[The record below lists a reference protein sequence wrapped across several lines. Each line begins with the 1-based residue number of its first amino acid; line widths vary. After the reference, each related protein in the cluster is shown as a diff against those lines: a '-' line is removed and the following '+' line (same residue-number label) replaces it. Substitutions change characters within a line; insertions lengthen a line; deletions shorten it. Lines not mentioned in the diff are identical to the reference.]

1 MATFVH
7 LTDIRNSQKI
17 MRNGIRPTMT
27 KATGKVVYCVPVV
40 SNFQITFQW
49 LRELKREGYRTASA
63 IQFKIADTEHV
74 LVGRYRQP
82 KSEMTAAQDVAFFQ
96 GADDARG
103 YEVII
108 ARGIKPKEITRIR
121 SIPQL
126 IGWRFY
132 PEAKGSPPWYQPR
145 GTVRASC
152 VRRSIERRG

>member
-108 ARGIKPKEITRIR
+108 ARGIKPKEITRRYGQSVVCSAID
-121 SIPQL
+121 
-126 IGWRFY
+126 
-132 PEAKGSPPWYQPR
+132 
-145 GTVRASC
+145 RASGLSLGGAL
-152 VRRSIERRG
+152 VVTLAELLPWPHIP